1 MPGKSQNRGRLTAYC
16 HPPTAYSRRSGERRG
31 SPVIL
36 ASRARVPARRGR
48 VNPAA
53 RAHVQCL
60 RPAGGVKVS
69 GPRDLRAHPRR
80 VAAKGSEDEKTM
92 GVWARLKRSLRAV
105 FGGIIEKTEDP
116 ELILQQTIRD
126 MRDRVPELN
135 NSVAQVMAT
144 EKLLAKNK
152 ERLETQVVDLD
163 SKIRASGKM
172 GRDDIATAYI
182 GQVQQGQLNLQKAS
196 QQLEHAN
203 LASKQALK
211 ARDNYVLQMQRR
223 TAEAMQLINQ
233 SKQAKLQEQL
243 AQTMESFEL
252 GDDASTSNEMR
263 DKIDRRAAAAEAK
276 MQLGAASVDTQMQ
289 DIEREA
295 MDMQLQ
301 DKLLAY
307 KRDMGL
313 LGTGT
318 SAPAP
323 QALPA
328 EGETTSGGQNG
339 TGGGHVS

>member
-1 MPGKSQNRGRLTAYC
+1 MGLF
-16 HPPTAYSRRSGERRG
+16 SRISRS
-31 SPVIL
+31 V
-36 ASRARVPARRGR
+36 RA
-48 VNPAA
+48 
-53 RAHVQCL
+53 L
-60 RPAGGVKVS
+60 
-69 GPRDLRAHPRR
+69 
-80 VAAKGSEDEKTM
+80 
-92 GVWARLKRSLRAV
+92 
-105 FGGIIEKTEDP
+105 FGGIIESTENP

-144 EKLLAKNK
+144 EKLLAKSK
-152 ERLETQVVDLD
+152 ERLESQVVDLD
-163 SKIRASGKM
+163 SKIRASVKLS
-172 GRDDIATAYI
+172 RDDIATAYI
-182 GQVQQGQLNLQKAS
+182 GQLQQAQMDLQKTS
-196 QQLEHAN
+196 QQLEHAT

-243 AQTMESFEL
+243 AQTMESFQI
-252 GDDASTSNEMR
+252 GDDASTFDEMR

-276 MQLGAASVDTQMQ
+276 LQLGSASVDNQMQ

-307 KRDMGL
+307 KQEMGL
-313 LGTGT
+313 LPAAT
-318 SAPAP
+318 SAP

-328 EGETTSGGQNG
+328 RGETGATEQNG
-339 TGGGHVS
+339 EVVNNGRRTN

>member
-1 MPGKSQNRGRLTAYC
+1 M
-16 HPPTAYSRRSGERRG
+16 
-31 SPVIL
+31 
-36 ASRARVPARRGR
+36 RA
-48 VNPAA
+48 
-53 RAHVQCL
+53 L
-60 RPAGGVKVS
+60 
-69 GPRDLRAHPRR
+69 
-80 VAAKGSEDEKTM
+80 
-92 GVWARLKRSLRAV
+92 

-144 EKLLAKNK
+144 ERLLAKNK
-152 ERLETQVVDLD
+152 ERLETQVVDVD
-163 SKIRASGKM
+163 SKIRASVKM

-182 GQVQQGQLNLQKAS
+182 GQLQQAQMDLQKTS
-196 QQLEHAN
+196 QQLEHAT

-243 AQTMESFEL
+243 AQTMESFQI
-252 GDDASTSNEMR
+252 GDDASTFNEMR

-276 MQLGAASVDTQMQ
+276 LQLGSASVDNQMQ

-307 KRDMGL
+307 KREMGL
-313 LGTGT
+313 LPAATG
-318 SAPAP
+318 AGAP

-328 EGETTSGGQNG
+328 EGETSASEKTSTVVKNG
-339 TGGGHVS
+339 SRTS

>member
-1 MPGKSQNRGRLTAYC
+1 MGLW
-16 HPPTAYSRRSGERRG
+16 SRMKRSM
-31 SPVIL
+31 
-36 ASRARVPARRGR
+36 RA
-48 VNPAA
+48 
-53 RAHVQCL
+53 L
-60 RPAGGVKVS
+60 FGGV
-69 GPRDLRAHPRR
+69 
-80 VAAKGSEDEKTM
+80 
-92 GVWARLKRSLRAV
+92 
-105 FGGIIEKTEDP
+105 IERTEDP

-163 SKIRASGKM
+163 SKIRASVKM

-182 GQVQQGQLNLQKAS
+182 GQLQQAQVDLQKTG
-196 QQLEHAN
+196 QQLEHATN
-203 LASKQALK
+203 ASKQALK

-243 AQTMESFEL
+243 AQTMESFQL
-252 GDDASTSNEMR
+252 GDDASTFNEMR

-276 MQLGAASVDTQMQ
+276 MQLGAANVDTQMQ

-301 DKLLAY
+301 DKLLTY
-307 KRDMGL
+307 KREMGL
-313 LGTGT
+313 LGAATGAA
-318 SAPAP
+318 SP

-328 EGETTSGGQNG
+328 EGETTAGSLNQNG
-339 TGGGHVS
+339 SGSTS

>member
-1 MPGKSQNRGRLTAYC
+1 MGLWT
-16 HPPTAYSRRSGERRG
+16 
-31 SPVIL
+31 
-36 ASRARVPARRGR
+36 RV
-48 VNPAA
+48 
-53 RAHVQCL
+53 
-60 RPAGGVKVS
+60 
-69 GPRDLRAHPRR
+69 
-80 VAAKGSEDEKTM
+80 
-92 GVWARLKRSLRAV
+92 KRSMRAL
-105 FGGIIEKTEDP
+105 FGGIIERTEDP

-163 SKIRASGKM
+163 SKIRASVKM
-172 GRDDIATAYI
+172 SRDDIATAYI
-182 GQVQQGQLNLQKAS
+182 GQLQQAQMDLQKTA
-196 QQLEHAN
+196 QQLEHAT

-243 AQTMESFEL
+243 AQTMESFQI
-252 GDDASTSNEMR
+252 GDDASTFNEMR

-276 MQLGAASVDTQMQ
+276 LQLGSASVDTQMQ

-313 LGTGT
+313 LPASTGGGT
-318 SAPAP
+318 P

-328 EGETTSGGQNG
+328 EGESSASEQTSAVVNNG
-339 TGGGHVS
+339 NRSS

>member
-1 MPGKSQNRGRLTAYC
+1 MGLWTRMK
-16 HPPTAYSRRSGERRG
+16 RS
-31 SPVIL
+31 V
-36 ASRARVPARRGR
+36 RA
-48 VNPAA
+48 
-53 RAHVQCL
+53 L
-60 RPAGGVKVS
+60 FGGV
-69 GPRDLRAHPRR
+69 
-80 VAAKGSEDEKTM
+80 
-92 GVWARLKRSLRAV
+92 
-105 FGGIIEKTEDP
+105 IEKTEDP

-152 ERLETQVVDLD
+152 ERLESQVVDLD
-163 SKIRASGKM
+163 SKIRASVKM

-182 GQVQQGQLNLQKAS
+182 GQLQQAQVDLQKTS

-243 AQTMESFEL
+243 AQTMESFQL
-252 GDDASTSNEMR
+252 GDDASTFNEMR

-276 MQLGAASVDTQMQ
+276 MQLGAANVDTQMQ

-313 LGTGT
+313 LGAGTG
-318 SAPAP
+318 APAP

-339 TGGGHVS
+339 TGGQHN

>member
-1 MPGKSQNRGRLTAYC
+1 
-16 HPPTAYSRRSGERRG
+16 
-31 SPVIL
+31 
-36 ASRARVPARRGR
+36 
-48 VNPAA
+48 
-53 RAHVQCL
+53 
-60 RPAGGVKVS
+60 
-69 GPRDLRAHPRR
+69 
-80 VAAKGSEDEKTM
+80 M
-92 GVWARLKRSLRAV
+92 GLWTRMKRSVRAL

-163 SKIRASGKM
+163 SKIRASVKM

-182 GQVQQGQLNLQKAS
+182 GQLQQAQLDLQKTS
-196 QQLEHAN
+196 QQLEHAGS
-203 LASKQALK
+203 ASKQALK

-223 TAEAMQLINQ
+223 TAEAMQLINA

-243 AQTMESFEL
+243 AQTMESFQL
-252 GDDASTSNEMR
+252 GDDASTFNEMR

-276 MQLGAASVDTQMQ
+276 MQLGSANVDTQMQ

-313 LGTGT
+313 LGSGS
-318 SAPAP
+318 SAATP

-328 EGETTSGGQNG
+328 EGETTGGSQNG
-339 TGGGHVS
+339 TGGGHTS

>member
-1 MPGKSQNRGRLTAYC
+1 
-16 HPPTAYSRRSGERRG
+16 
-31 SPVIL
+31 
-36 ASRARVPARRGR
+36 
-48 VNPAA
+48 
-53 RAHVQCL
+53 
-60 RPAGGVKVS
+60 
-69 GPRDLRAHPRR
+69 
-80 VAAKGSEDEKTM
+80 M
-92 GVWARLKRSLRAV
+92 GLWTRMKRSVRAL

-152 ERLETQVVDLD
+152 ERLESQVVDLD
-163 SKIRASGKM
+163 SKIRASVKM

-182 GQVQQGQLNLQKAS
+182 GQLQQAQVDLQKTT

-252 GDDASTSNEMR
+252 GDDASTFNEMR

-276 MQLGAASVDTQMQ
+276 MQLGAANVDTQMQ

-295 MDMQLQ
+295 LDMQLQ

-313 LGTGT
+313 LGAGSGAAT
-318 SAPAP
+318 P
-323 QALPA
+323 QALPG
-328 EGETTSGGQNG
+328 EGETTSGSQNG
-339 TGGGHVS
+339 TGGGRTS